1 MSKCI
6 RTARMKA
13 KHVVIAVPREVL
25 LETSIR
31 TEETDTSDVSIAT
44 QIRENDLSFE
54 ENIIEFKSL
63 LIFENFINEFQI
75 LVEKDDINNKVEKIF
90 SKLSKQ
96 LNINK
101 NNKLELLDYIKI
113 FTTVEKKVSGSKYS
127 TMILQVS
134 NLNLYLFI

>member
-1 MSKCI
+1 
-6 RTARMKA
+6 MKA

-63 LIFENFINEFQI
+63 LIFENLINEFQI
-75 LVEKDDINNKVEKIF
+75 LVEKDDINNIKPMLSSNSNNISIPDGRKVKIRPW
-90 SKLSKQ
+90 
-96 LNINK
+96 
-101 NNKLELLDYIKI
+101 
-113 FTTVEKKVSGSKYS
+113 V
-127 TMILQVS
+127 
-134 NLNLYLFI
+134 LF